1 MHDNT
6 PIQLPSGVKVKMED
20 PDGKLQRCFTQ
31 LFGSAETGLAVVVN
45 ASKKKSNDRRNT

>member
-6 PIQLPSGVKVKMED
+6 PIQLPSGVTVKMED
-20 PDGKLQRCFTQ
+20 PTGRLQRCFQ
-31 LFGSAETGLAVVVN
+31 DLFGNTATGLAVVVN